1 MKPKINS
8 VSFDLLLEKI
18 GKLEEQV
25 RLLKSEL
32 KNVGII
38 CNNLYEGKDDTK
50 TETKNNDGQ

>member
-1 MKPKINS
+1 MKTKINNI
-8 VSFDLLLEKI
+8 SFDLLLEKI

-38 CNNLYEGKDDTK
+38 CNNLYEANDDTK
-50 TETKNNDGQ
+50 TETKDND

>member
-1 MKPKINS
+1 MKPKTNS

-50 TETKNNDGQ
+50 IETKNFDG